1 MSEVKCDMCGCV
13 FERADCLLRR
23 TKHHFCSRKCL
34 ADFSNKAKN
43 PDGYNSLKNYDNIS
57 RHMSDLNRKL
67 NPGRMTDEVRE
78 KLRKAHL
85 DSGEGKSYR
94 KVYGKHEHRV
104 VAETVLGR
112 PLRPGEVVHHIDGDK
127 RNNSPDNL
135 YVFENQS
142 QHAKWHQKYKG
153 GDFDEVHST

>member
-1 MSEVKCDMCGCV
+1 MSEVKCDMCGRV
-13 FERADCLLRR
+13 FERADCLLKR

-57 RHMSDLNRKL
+57 RHMSDLNREL
-67 NPGRMTDEVRE
+67 NPRRMTDEVRE
-78 KLRKAHL
+78 KIRKAHL
-85 DSGEGKSYR
+85 DSGVGKSYR
-94 KVYGKHEHRV
+94 KFYGKHEHRV